1 MSQETSSPYGL
12 RSSSPDV
19 TLRSEQKQSRPP
31 ATPAYIFRG
40 HSSPIHAMGFYMNN
54 LRLISG
60 DADGWIVIWNVVT
73 KRPVSVWKAHE
84 GAILAVKGRSFLG
97 GESDEGHIFT

>member
-1 MSQETSSPYGL
+1 MPLESATSHASHRGTQ
-12 RSSSPDV
+12 DV
-19 TLRSEQKQSRPP
+19 ASHSEQKQSLPP

-40 HSSPIHAMGFYMNN
+40 HSSPIHALRFYRNN

-73 KRPVSVWKAHE
+73 KRPVAVWKAHE
-84 GAILAVKGRSFLG
+84 GAILTVRGTN
-97 GESDEGHIFT
+97 EGHIFT